1 MKLYLS
7 LILVFSSFMACSTG
21 GVTYKQKE
29 DLPKNAVFYSD
40 EDKFKIP
47 LCILEH
53 SLYRIKSGWGLK
65 CENLPHEI
73 SNNIGELG
81 TVIGEIKLKV
91 DWHGDNRAVDF
102 YIIKDK
108 NIGYVFAEKN
118 YYDNNKLIKIKQSPY
133 QTVIT
138 GGSNGLVIDIDLY
151 NARIRR
157 DGIILFLITLKNTS
171 DKNIIFN
178 SATDKV
184 SLSYGNQKNR
194 FKRELFPCNFCSPVT
209 RDFEKIL
216 LPKEEK
222 IYFAKV
228 MVEYEDEDTNIM
240 LGIQMGIKFTKI
252 MIDGLTEEKNKL
264 EPADIKKYEKT
275 LNKTWGGFFT
285 SSKNNITIPLEAQ
298 IKPILSGK

>member
-194 FKRELFPCNFCSPVT
+194 FKRELFPCNYCSPYT
-209 RDFEKIL
+209 KNFEKEL
-216 LPKEEK
+216 LPDEEK
-222 IYFAKV
+222 NYFAKIE
-228 MVEYEDEDTNIM
+228 VEYEDEDEKEM
-240 LGIQMGIKFTKI
+240 LGIQIGITFTKI
-252 MIDGLTEEKNKL
+252 MLDGLTDEKNKA
-264 EPADIKKYEKT
+264 ETAYIRENEKK
-275 LNKTWGGFFT
+275 LRDAWGGYFT
-285 SSKNNITIPLEAQ
+285 STKEKRTIPLKAQ
-298 IKPILSGK
+298 IRPYISD